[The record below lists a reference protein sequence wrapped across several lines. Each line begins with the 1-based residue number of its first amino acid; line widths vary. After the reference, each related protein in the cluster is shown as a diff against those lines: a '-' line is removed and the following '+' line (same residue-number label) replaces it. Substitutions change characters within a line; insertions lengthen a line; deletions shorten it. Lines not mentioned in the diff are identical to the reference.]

1 MYKRVVGDVYFQYI
15 AVSTYVPF
23 NAEKL
28 WEVLL
33 KTAQNYK
40 YLTAKFTADTEVR
53 N

>member
-1 MYKRVVGDVYFQYI
+1 MFCYV
-15 AVSTYVPF
+15 TYGNF
-23 NAEKL
+23 NVEKL
-28 WEVLL
+28 WDVLL